1 MKSHFC
7 PKELTVLSYENE
19 CNWCEEKEM
28 TQDEIIRMARE
39 AGFHIE
45 NWSFGER
52 VSVYESGK
60 TIDITNELKDFAAL
74 VAAHEREKQS
84 GLVEIIENLW
94 NIIDDIDT
102 YGDMAKAD
110 NKLYRSLVE
119 RRQKD
124 RWKTGITTDGYTLT
138 IPDVAVSI
146 EAAVL
151 AEREACA
158 KVCDVLRERNFWGAE
173 DCAAAIRA
181 RGEK

>member
-1 MKSHFC
+1 
-7 PKELTVLSYENE
+7 
-19 CNWCEEKEM
+19 M
-28 TQDEIIRMARE
+28 TRDDIIKLARE
-39 AGFHIE
+39 AGM
-45 NWSFGER
+45 ER
-52 VSVYESGK
+52 VIDVHKDGTR
-60 TIDITNELKDFAAL
+60 TIELPHPDLLERFAAL
-74 VAAHEREKQS
+74 VAANAKSEQINLAYQQGYEEGSVHEREKQS

-94 NIIDDIDT
+94 NIIDDVDT

-110 NKLYRSLVE
+110 DKLYRSLVE

-158 KVCDVLRERNFWGAE
+158 KLANDFKAFHGDVIA
-173 DCAAAIRA
+173 DAIRA
-181 RGEK
+181 RGQG